1 MNILLSLISG
11 AALGAFLTYYFTN
24 QEKQELR
31 DRAITAEALLNQKN
45 ENIQTDEE
53 ARKSQETIF
62 EATAIGALQKNS
74 ENFIKLA
81 KQTFESHEKATKIQS
96 QNLKD
101 TVEALHKEV
110 LKTHAETSTVVSG
123 LTEQTTRFSNILA
136 APKIRG
142 NWGETTLKNL
152 VEMAGMS
159 SHCDFTDTN
168 TSSIDSEGRKRIPD
182 MIVNLP
188 GGRTIAVDA
197 KVNLDHWA
205 AYHSAE
211 TDDQR
216 KEHLSRHWESVDK
229 TAKELGQKKYHENL
243 ASSPNYVL
251 MFMPDSVYFAAM
263 QHDDKLF
270 MRAYENKVFLAPPS
284 LLLPILEMLAKEWT
298 QDSINK
304 KSAEIYDMGKLL
316 YKRVGT
322 VKQHLDKLGKG
333 LGRAMTSYNDAITS
347 IESRL
352 LVTAREFDKMDMN
365 LDEEIGKVTHLE
377 VLPRLPSAPELQT
390 NQEDPSENN

>member
-1 MNILLSLISG
+1 MDVFLSLIAG
-11 AALGAFLTYYFTN
+11 AALGTILTYVQVN
-24 QEKQELR
+24 KGKQELR
-31 DRAITAEALLNQKN
+31 DRMIKAEALLKQKS
-45 ENIQTDEE
+45 EDIQTEE
-53 ARKSQETIF
+53 EVRKSQETIF

-81 KQTFESHEKATKIQS
+81 KQTFESHEKATTIQS
-96 QNLKD
+96 ENLKD

-110 LKTHAETSTVVSG
+110 LKRHAETSSVVAG
-123 LTEQTTRFSNILA
+123 LAEQTTRFSNILA

-197 KVNLDHWA
+197 KVNLDHWD
-205 AYHSAE
+205 AYHNAE

-229 TAKELGQKKYHENL
+229 TAKELGQKRYYENL

-270 MRAYENKVFLAPPS
+270 MRAHENKVFLAPPS
-284 LLLPILEMLAKEWT
+284 LLLPILHMLAKEWT

-333 LGRAMTSYNDAITS
+333 LGRALTSYNEAMAS
-347 IESRL
+347 IENRL

-365 LDEEIGKVTHLE
+365 LDEEIGKLKHLE
-377 VLPRLPSAPELQT
+377 ILPRIPSAPELQT
-390 NQEDPSENN
+390 NHEDPPEND